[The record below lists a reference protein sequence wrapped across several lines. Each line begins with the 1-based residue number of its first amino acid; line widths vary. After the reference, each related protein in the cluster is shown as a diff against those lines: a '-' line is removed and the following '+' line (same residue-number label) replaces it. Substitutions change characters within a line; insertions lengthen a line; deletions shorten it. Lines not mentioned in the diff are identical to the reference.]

1 MTCRIRTNTTG
12 AEFLYLPLEVE
23 VSSNPG
29 IYCPQEQLD
38 FGLLPSHSAAEKKTM
53 KLLVLNAGSKA
64 ISITNVITT
73 PTSEAVSVEFKPT
86 KAQPDTLKP
95 TVVAEVT
102 FDRE

>member
-1 MTCRIRTNTTG
+1 
-12 AEFLYLPLEVE
+12 
-23 VSSNPG
+23 
-29 IYCPQEQLD
+29 
-38 FGLLPSHSAAEKKTM
+38 M

-95 TVVAEVT
+95 SVVAEVT
-102 FDRE
+102 FDRESIGLFRPRCQMF